1 MKTNL
6 DDVEKARRELILL
19 YLGIKLRKESE
30 VNNIFIL
37 LYLIQAISLTEEE
50 YSKEVQELYDISLL
64 DIINYVKNSID
75 VIVSFRV
82 EEMVDEYKSNI
93 NDNMATDYETLL
105 QKQEA
110 ALRQHISYEH
120 QMKIEYEKTVERL
133 ELSEL
138 ENKLLQYQIVSKKYK

>member
-1 MKTNL
+1 MKTNI

-30 VNNIFIL
+30 VNNKFIL